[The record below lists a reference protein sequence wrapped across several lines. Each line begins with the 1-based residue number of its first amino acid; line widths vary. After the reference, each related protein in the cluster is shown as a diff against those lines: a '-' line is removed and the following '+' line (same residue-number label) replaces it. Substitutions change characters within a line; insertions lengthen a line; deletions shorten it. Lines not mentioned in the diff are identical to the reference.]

1 MKIVLFPIFLLLLI
15 PVLSQTQTRTQTK
28 ITISPP
34 SWWVGMKSTDLQLL
48 VHATNIAETSATLEY
63 EGVSLQQS
71 RYLPNPNY
79 LILDLRIDPNTKP
92 GSFPIRFTQNG
103 ETIATYDFHLHA
115 RQRAP
120 ETYVGFDASD
130 VLYLLYPDRFANGDP
145 TNDKVAGMRDP
156 SGRDKPDGRH
166 GGDLQGIIEHAAYLQ
181 KLGVTALWL
190 NPPQVNDMQYT
201 SYHGYAITDHYQI
214 DPRLGSNELMRSLVD
229 TFHQRDIK
237 IVMDVVLN
245 HCGSEHHLAKDPPTP
260 DWFNQWSTYTQSSFR
275 ISAMSDPYAAPADQQ
290 KMVGGWFASVM
301 PDFNQH
307 NPLVMNYMTQNCIWW
322 IEYAG
327 LDGLRLDTQ
336 PFSFKEG
343 VAEWASRIRAEY
355 PNINLVGEVWQY
367 SPAQTAYW
375 QADALNKDG
384 YNSHMPSVTD
394 FQLHDALKI
403 AFGEEDGWETGMSRL
418 YLLLGKDM
426 VYARPD
432 MLLTFPDNHDDTRF
446 FSAIGEDFDQW
457 KMAMTFLLTTR
468 GIPCL
473 YYGTELLFT
482 GLKQNGDA
490 DLRKDFPGG
499 WAGDERDA
507 FTPQGR
513 TEAENAAFDHLQKLL
528 TYRKAQPA
536 LHHGKLEHYMPEGGI
551 YVYFRYT
558 ESAKVMVILN
568 NSNQKKTVDVSR
580 FASSLE
586 GFRQAKDVMSG
597 EVLKQLESFEL
608 AGKSGRVLELMR

>member
-1 MKIVLFPIFLLLLI
+1 MKSFIFSLLFLSFAFARPLI
-15 PVLSQTQTRTQTK
+15 E
-28 ITISPP
+28 PP
-34 SWWVGMKSTDLQLL
+34 SWWVGMKNPNLQLL
-48 VHATNIAETSATLEY
+48 IHADNISETQVSLSY
-63 EGVSLQQS
+63 EGVSLQQT
-71 RYLPNPNY
+71 RLLENPNY
-79 LILDLRIDPNTKP
+79 LILDLRIGPMAKP
-92 GSFPIRFTQNG
+92 GSFPIQFIKNG
-103 ETIATYDFHLHA
+103 DVFATYDFHLHA
-115 RQRAP
+115 RKRAP
-120 ETYVGFDASD
+120 ETYPGFDASD

-145 TNDKVAGMRDP
+145 TNDNIATLRDQT
-156 SGRDKPDGRH
+156 GRDKPDGRH
-166 GGDLQGIIEHAAYLQ
+166 GGDLQGIIDHANYLQ
-181 KLGVTALWL
+181 NLGVTALWL

-214 DPRLGSNELMRSLVD
+214 DPRLGSNELMRTLVD
-229 TFHQRDIK
+229 TFHQRKMK

-245 HCGSEHHLAKDPPTP
+245 HCGSEHHIAKDPPAP
-260 DWFNQWSTYTQSSFR
+260 DWFNQWPTYTQSSFR
-275 ISAMSDPYAAPADQQ
+275 ISAMSDPYASPADQQ
-290 KMVGGWFASVM
+290 KMAGGWFAGVM

-343 VAEWASRIRAEY
+343 VAEWARRIRQEY
-355 PNINLVGEVWQY
+355 PNTNLVGEVWQY

-426 VYARPD
+426 VYPRPD

-446 FSAIGEDFDQW
+446 YTAIGEHFDQW

-482 GLKQNGDA
+482 GLKENGDA

-499 WAGDERDA
+499 WEDDERNA
-507 FTPQGR
+507 FTVEGR
-513 TEAENAAFDHLQKLL
+513 TEAENKAFDFLQKLL
-528 TYRKAQPA
+528 AYRKAQPA
-536 LHHGKLEHYMPEGGI
+536 LHHGQLEHYMPEGGV

-558 ESAKVMVILN
+558 EETKIMVILN
-568 NSNQKKTVDVSR
+568 NSPEAKEVDLGR
-580 FASSLE
+580 FAASLE
-586 GFRQAKDVMSG
+586 GWRGARDVMSG
-597 EVLKQLESFEL
+597 EKLKDLDKVDLE
-608 AGKSGRVLELMR
+608 GKSGRVLELGR